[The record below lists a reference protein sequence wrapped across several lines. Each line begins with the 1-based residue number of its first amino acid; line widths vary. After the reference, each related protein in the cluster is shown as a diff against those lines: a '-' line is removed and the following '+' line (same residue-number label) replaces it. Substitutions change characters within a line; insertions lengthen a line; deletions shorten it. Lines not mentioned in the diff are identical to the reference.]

1 MAPGETSMVE
11 DTLQGTL
18 GETIQREIGGGGNQ
32 ETLSFMRS
40 RAPSPETLHRY
51 LVKEV
56 LSILQRRH

>member
-1 MAPGETSMVE
+1 MVE
-11 DTLQGTL
+11 DTLQGAL

-32 ETLSFMRS
+32 ETLSFRRS

-56 LSILQRRH
+56 LNILHRRY